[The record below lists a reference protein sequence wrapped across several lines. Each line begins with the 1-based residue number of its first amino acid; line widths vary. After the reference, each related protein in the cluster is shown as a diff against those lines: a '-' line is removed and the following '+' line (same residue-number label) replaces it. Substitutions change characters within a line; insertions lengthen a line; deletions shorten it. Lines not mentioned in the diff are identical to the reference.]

1 MRKVATRKVTNN
13 SIEYFRKQKGYSVNK
28 LANLSGVSQ
37 SYLRDIEL
45 ENKNP
50 TVAFLTI
57 VCNALGISLQDFF
70 NDDDTVSITN
80 NPLLQRIYQ
89 LNQEQQEALLKFLD
103 TL

>member
-1 MRKVATRKVTNN
+1 MDIGKRIA
-13 SIEYFRKQKGYSVNK
+13 YFRKQKGYSVNK

-45 ENKNP
+45 GSKNP

-57 VCNALGISLQDFF
+57 ICNALGISRQDFF
-70 NDDDTVSITN
+70 NDDDTISITN
-80 NPLLQRIYQ
+80 NPLLQRIYK
-89 LNQEQQEALLKFLD
+89 LNPEQQEALLKFLD

>member
-1 MRKVATRKVTNN
+1 MDIGKRIA
-13 SIEYFRKQKGYSVNK
+13 YFRKQKGYSVNK

-45 ENKNP
+45 DNKNP

-70 NDDDTVSITN
+70 NDEDTISITN
-80 NPLLQRIYQ
+80 NPLLQRIYK
-89 LNQEQQEALLKFLD
+89 LNPEQQEALLKFLD

>member
-1 MRKVATRKVTNN
+1 MDIGKRIA
-13 SIEYFRKQKGYSVNK
+13 YFRKQKGYSVNK

-45 ENKNP
+45 DNKNP

-57 VCNALGISLQDFF
+57 ICNALGISLQDFF
-70 NDDDTVSITN
+70 NDDNNISITN
-80 NPLLQRIYQ
+80 NPLLQRIYK
-89 LNQEQQEALLKFLD
+89 LNPEQQEALIKFLD